1 MAASLSVTSVNA
13 ANLDEVRTLIDA
25 GEIRAARQLLLE
37 SPWAGTPL
45 EWEKLNFQ
53 LTPACDSLE
62 NLGNELLAGDL
73 PAEFRA
79 FIVIT
84 IARQH
89 LATKNYQAGLEL
101 ISHWEIECRDA
112 ENFPEMLFVRAQI
125 RQEMGEG
132 KKSRHEL
139 KLVIK
144 TATDA
149 SLKLQAALLLG
160 DVELSRGRLD
170 DAAAYYSRVAQVSE
184 LQLRP
189 LALERLR
196 NLYEVQQEYADA
208 QVVESALNS
217 CCNGYGVSAPAVFAT
232 TVPSD
237 EVSNARLETTST
249 LRGGQEFAIR
259 VGTFDDEATARKLHS
274 RFIEQGYTSRL
285 LADSRTG
292 QTIYL
297 VDIGRFA
304 SISSAAR
311 FMNRLAR
318 QNNDTYSIVSH

>member
-1 MAASLSVTSVNA
+1 MAASLSVTTVNA

-25 GEIRAARQLLLE
+25 GEIRTARQLLLE
-37 SPWAGTPL
+37 SPWAGTPH

-53 LTPACDSLE
+53 LTPAGDSLE

-73 PAEFRA
+73 PTEFRA
-79 FIVIT
+79 FIVTT
-84 IARQH
+84 IVRQH
-89 LATKNYQAGLEL
+89 LAAKNYKAGLEL
-101 ISHWEIECRDA
+101 ISRWEIECREA

-139 KLVIK
+139 KQVIK
-144 TATDA
+144 TAPDA
-149 SLKLQAALLLG
+149 SLRLQAALLLG
-160 DVELSRGRLD
+160 DVELSRGRFD

-184 LQLRP
+184 LRLRP

-196 NLYEVQQEYADA
+196 NLYEVQHEYAEV
-208 QVVESALNS
+208 QLVESALNT
-217 CCNGYGVSAPAVFAT
+217 CCNGYGVNAPAVFAST
-232 TVPSD
+232 SPTD
-237 EVSNARLETTST
+237 EVSNVHLETTGT
-249 LRGGQEFAIR
+249 FRGGQQFAVR
-259 VGTFDDEATARKLHS
+259 VGTFDDEASARKLHS

>member
-1 MAASLSVTSVNA
+1 MAASLSATTVNA
-13 ANLDEVRTLIDA
+13 AHLDDVRSLIDA

-45 EWEKLNFQ
+45 EWETLNFQ
-53 LTPACDSLE
+53 LTPAGDSLE
-62 NLGNELLAGDL
+62 SLGRELLAGEI

-79 FIVIT
+79 LVVAT
-84 IARQH
+84 IAKQH
-89 LATKNYQAGLEL
+89 LATKNYAAGLDVISRWEL
-101 ISHWEIECRDA
+101 ECRKT
-112 ENFPEMLFVRAQI
+112 ENYPEMLFTRAQI
-125 RQEMGEG
+125 RHELGEG
-132 KKSRHEL
+132 KRSRNEL
-139 KLVIK
+139 KRIIK
-144 TATDA
+144 TAPNA
-149 SLKLQAALLLG
+149 KLRLQAALLLG
-160 DVELSRGRLD
+160 DVELGRGRFG

-184 LQLRP
+184 VQLRP

-196 NLYEVQQEYADA
+196 DLYEVQNEYAEA
-208 QVVESALNS
+208 QIVESALNS
-217 CCNGYGVSAPAVFAT
+217 CCDGYGVDVPAVLAT
-232 TVPSD
+232 TASTGEITNVQ
-237 EVSNARLETTST
+237 LQTTGAVRS
-249 LRGGQEFAIR
+249 GQQFAVR
-259 VGTFDDEATARKLHS
+259 VGTFDDEASARELHR

-292 QTIYL
+292 TTIYL

>member
-1 MAASLSVTSVNA
+1 MAASLIVTSANA
-13 ANLDEVRTLIDA
+13 ANLDEVRTLFNA

-45 EWEKLNFQ
+45 EWETWNL
-53 LTPACDSLE
+53 LLMPAGDSLE
-62 NLGNELLAGDL
+62 NLGNELLAGEL

-79 FIVIT
+79 LVVAT
-84 IARQH
+84 IAKQH
-89 LATKNYQAGLEL
+89 LATRNFAAGLEV
-101 ISHWEIECRDA
+101 ISRWETECREA
-112 ENFPEMLFVRAQI
+112 VNYPEVLFTRAQI

-132 KKSRHEL
+132 KKSRNEL
-139 KLVIK
+139 KQVIQ

-149 SLKLQAALLLG
+149 GLRLEAALLLG
-160 DVELSRGRLD
+160 DVELSRGRLN

-196 NLYEVQQEYADA
+196 NIYEVQNEFAEA
-208 QVVESALNS
+208 QLVESVLNS
-217 CCNGYGVSAPAVFAT
+217 CCRGYGVNSPTVFAT
-232 TVPSD
+232 TSSPKEIS
-237 EVSNARLETTST
+237 SAQLETTGT
-249 LRGGQEFAIR
+249 FRGGQEFAIR
-259 VGTFDDEATARKLHS
+259 VGAFDDEATARKLHN

-292 QTIYL
+292 QTVYL

-318 QNNDTYSIVSH
+318 QNNDTYSIVSR

>member
-53 LTPACDSLE
+53 LTPAGDSLE
-62 NLGNELLAGDL
+62 NLGNELLTGEL

-79 FIVIT
+79 LIVTT

-89 LATKNYQAGLEL
+89 LAVKKYKAGLEL
-101 ISHWEIECRDA
+101 ISRWEIECREA
-112 ENFPEMLFVRAQI
+112 ENYPEMQFTRAQL

-132 KKSRHEL
+132 KKSRNEL
-139 KLVIK
+139 RQVIM

-149 SLKLQAALLLG
+149 SLRLQAALLLG
-160 DVELSRGRLD
+160 DVELNRDRLD
-170 DAAAYYSRVAQVSE
+170 DAAAYYVRVAQVSE
-184 LQLRP
+184 LHLRP

-196 NLYEVQQEYADA
+196 NLYAVQHEYAEVQL
-208 QVVESALNS
+208 VESALNS
-217 CCNGYGVSAPAVFAT
+217 YCNGYGVNAPAVFAST
-232 TVPSD
+232 TPADDVKN
-237 EVSNARLETTST
+237 VQLETTGM
-249 LRGGQEFAIR
+249 LRGGQQFAVR
-259 VGTFDDEATARKLHS
+259 VGTFDDEASARKLHR

-292 QTIYL
+292 QTIYV
-297 VDIGRFA
+297 VDVGRFA
-304 SISSAAR
+304 SISSAVR